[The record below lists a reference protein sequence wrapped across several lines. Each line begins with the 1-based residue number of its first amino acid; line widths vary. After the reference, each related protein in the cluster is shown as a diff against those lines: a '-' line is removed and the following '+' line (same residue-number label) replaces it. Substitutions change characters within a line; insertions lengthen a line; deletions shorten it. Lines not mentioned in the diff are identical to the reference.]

1 MACCSCCGRMD
12 ECEAVR
18 NGASGDDQPGA
29 DWEEA
34 AVRLRHR
41 RDMTHVEVVKALRA
55 IGCDVLDTSQG
66 VSGNPDLIVGLRQR
80 TFAIEIK
87 SKGGKETPAQA
98 ARRSDWTGD
107 LWFTVHS
114 GAEAAEAVLGAL
126 KGG

>member
-1 MACCSCCGRMD
+1 VACCSSRIGLD
-12 ECEAVR
+12 EREAVR
-18 NGASGDDQPGA
+18 NGAGADDQPGA
-29 DWEEA
+29 DREEA

-41 RDMTHVEVVKALRA
+41 RDHTHVEVVKALKA

-107 LWFTVHS
+107 RWFTVHS
-114 GAEAAEAVLGAL
+114 ATEAIEAVLDAL
-126 KGG
+126 RG